1 MNKLLVHLRTSIML
15 ISLHW
20 TQNNF
25 DPTALCQE
33 VPTQYTWSSNKKHYK
48 NTHKHRYGP
57 KTIHQNEWLNFLKTI
72 QTLV

>member
-1 MNKLLVHLRTSIML
+1 MNKLHLRTNIML

-33 VPTQYTWSSNKKHYK
+33 VPTQYTWSFNKKHYK
-48 NTHKHRYGP
+48 NTHKHRKGP
-57 KTIHQNEWLNFLKTI
+57 KTIHQKWMTEFFENTLNI
-72 QTLV
+72 E